1 MKATT
6 KAEAAP
12 RRNQIMSIL
21 NLLLAKI
28 SLRMLSTFLIP
39 AIFIAAAC
47 GGGGG
52 SIESGANA
60 RRQQSADASSASAPP
75 ASQSGFT
82 QTPTPPLSAATP
94 AATDARVSDKPN
106 GGSAGKPLPKE
117 VSELARRARE
127 LEQKGRDMEAF
138 RNGKTETELKK
149 CNDLTVVN
157 SVALEA
163 FKRLLIESNL
173 PSASPAAVNYKERL
187 YEATGHLNN
196 CLSCTS
202 GALKFCDQ
210 ARLVLNDLEK

>member
-1 MKATT
+1 
-6 KAEAAP
+6 
-12 RRNQIMSIL
+12 
-21 NLLLAKI
+21 
-28 SLRMLSTFLIP
+28 
-39 AIFIAAAC
+39 
-47 GGGGG
+47 
-52 SIESGANA
+52 
-60 RRQQSADASSASAPP
+60 
-75 ASQSGFT
+75 
-82 QTPTPPLSAATP
+82 
-94 AATDARVSDKPN
+94 
-106 GGSAGKPLPKE
+106 
-117 VSELARRARE
+117 
-127 LEQKGRDMEAF
+127 MEAF